1 MQTAMEHQIEIRLSI
16 LEDKVD
22 RLLVAMSDIDTRQR
36 SIEKDLAKISVITG
50 FVSAGISTAIVMLL
64 SMFRK

>member
-1 MQTAMEHQIEIRLSI
+1 MQTAMDTQIEIRLSI

>member
-1 MQTAMEHQIEIRLSI
+1 MDTQIEIRLSI

>member
-1 MQTAMEHQIEIRLSI
+1 MQAAMDTQIEIRLSI

-22 RLLVAMSDIDTRQR
+22 RLLVALSDIDMRQR

-64 SMFRK
+64 SMFKK

>member
-1 MQTAMEHQIEIRLSI
+1 MQAAMDTQIEIRLSI

-22 RLLVAMSDIDTRQR
+22 RLLVAMADIDTRQR

>member
-1 MQTAMEHQIEIRLSI
+1 MQAAMDTQIEIRLSI

>member
-1 MQTAMEHQIEIRLSI
+1 MEHQIEIRLSI